1 MRAAQPA
8 ATLELMTVR
17 ALLVD
22 DNAEFL
28 DAARAVLEREGIT
41 VVAVA
46 STGVQALASAGEHDP
61 DVVLLD
67 VGLGPES
74 GFDVAVRLAAARAA
88 GRAWPVI
95 LISTRPEEEFRDLIE
110 ESPAI
115 GFLAKSRLSAAAVS
129 RLLGPGTSRGTG
141 PGPGPG

>member
-1 MRAAQPA
+1 
-8 ATLELMTVR
+8 MTVR

-28 DAARAVLEREGIT
+28 GAAQAVLEREGIRI
-41 VVAVA
+41 VAVA
-46 STGVQALASAGEHDP
+46 STGAQALASAGEHDP

-67 VGLGPES
+67 VGLGQES
-74 GFDVAVRLAAARAA
+74 GFDVAAQLAAPRAA
-88 GRAWPVI
+88 SRAWPVI
-95 LISTRPEEEFRDLIE
+95 LISTRPEEDFGDLIE

-129 RLLGPGTSRGTG
+129 RLLNAGPG
-141 PGPGPG
+141 